1 MHKQI
6 TFKSNPVQMQI
17 VIQYVWV
24 EPEFCKSDKLPR
36 DVNADGPYLTTTPG
50 VASLWLGIL
59 LLELF
64 WGLHVA
70 YYILN

>member
-1 MHKQI
+1 MCKQI

-24 EPEFCKSDKLPR
+24 EPELCKSDKLPK
-36 DVNADGPYLTTTPG
+36 DVNADCPYLTTTLE

-59 LLELF
+59 LSELF

-70 YYILN
+70 YYIFK